1 LLLGSGALP
10 IAICFGLVAGT
21 STGASSP
28 LQGIYTAELVETEH
42 LGLLLGVQQ
51 AFYGIAGAFGPI
63 VAGALLT
70 ATGSWTSTL
79 VLTAVAFA
87 SAALILGPVA

>member
-1 LLLGSGALP
+1 VLRVE
-10 IAICFGLVAGT
+10 FGLGLFSGPSPGAG
-21 STGASSP
+21 SP

-51 AFYGIAGAFGPI
+51 TFYGIAGAAGPI

-79 VLTAVAFA
+79 VLTAVAFVI
-87 SAALILGPVA
+87 AALVLAPRGGS